1 MEQKTSPLFSS
12 QDLRRLIL
20 PLIAEQ
26 FLAVTVGMADTVMVA
41 NVGEAAVSGIS
52 IVDQINTLL
61 IQVFAA
67 LATGG
72 AVVASQYLG
81 RRDRENA
88 VASAKQLFYV
98 TLVLSCAIGAVCV
111 AFNAQLLHA
120 IYGSV
125 EPDVMREAETYF
137 WISALSYPFIAV
149 YNAGAAL
156 FRSMGNS
163 RVSLAAALMMNII
176 NIGGN
181 AALIYGF
188 GWGVAGAAT
197 ASLFSRLAA
206 AVLVVGLLMNRA
218 HPIYFDRLWQPCYDA
233 GMVKS
238 ILRVGVPTGLEN
250 GMFQIGKLLVAGIIT
265 AYGTS
270 SITANAICNNISSIN
285 NIPGS
290 AIGLAAVTVVGQC
303 IGAGD
308 TAQARS
314 YARRLLGLTHL
325 TMFLTS
331 AAVFLFSPFMVEFY
345 AMQAATT
352 SLALRIIRINCV
364 FCALIWPPSFMLPQA
379 LRAAGDAKYPMVVS
393 MFSMWIF
400 RVGFSVVL
408 GTWMGLGL
416 MGVWFA
422 MFIDWVV
429 RDIFFIARFL
439 SGKWLTK
446 KVIDG

>member
-1 MEQKTSPLFSS
+1 M
-12 QDLRRLIL
+12 
-20 PLIAEQ
+20 
-26 FLAVTVGMADTVMVA
+26 
-41 NVGEAAVSGIS
+41 
-52 IVDQINTLL
+52 
-61 IQVFAA
+61 
-67 LATGG
+67 
-72 AVVASQYLG
+72 
-81 RRDRENA
+81 
-88 VASAKQLFYV
+88 ASAKQLFYV

-163 RVSLAAALMMNII
+163 RVSLAAALMMNVI

-197 ASLFSRLAA
+197 ASLFSRLLAA

-270 SITANAICNNISSIN
+270 SITANAICNNISVHQQHPRQRHR
-285 NIPGS
+285 PGRRDGGGPVRRRGRHR
-290 AIGLAAVTVVGQC
+290 A
-303 IGAGD
+303 GA
-308 TAQARS
+308 Q
-314 YARRLLGLTHL
+314 
-325 TMFLTS
+325 
-331 AAVFLFSPFMVEFY
+331 
-345 AMQAATT
+345 
-352 SLALRIIRINCV
+352 
-364 FCALIWPPSFMLPQA
+364 
-379 LRAAGDAKYPMVVS
+379 LRAPAFGADAPDDVPHKRRGVPALARHGGILRHAGGHHVPRACVS
-393 MFSMWIF
+393 SA
-400 RVGFSVVL
+400 S
-408 GTWMGLGL
+408 T
-416 MGVWFA
+416 A
-422 MFIDWVV
+422 CS
-429 RDIFFIARFL
+429 AR
-439 SGKWLTK
+439 
-446 KVIDG
+446 